1 VLIELLKRN
10 YLEKALAIAQL
21 RSPQRDDGTIAR
33 ILFKMAQVLEN
44 DLLTGYEAQ
53 QLRARAE
60 VARKQL
66 TGQGEGSVVQV
77 HVLDED
83 GNVDFN
89 EDDDAYNGLVPIFF
103 R

>member
-1 VLIELLKRN
+1 
-10 YLEKALAIAQL
+10 
-21 RSPQRDDGTIAR
+21 
-33 ILFKMAQVLEN
+33 MAQVLEN

-66 TGQGEGSVVQV
+66 TGQGEGSIVQV
-77 HVLDED
+77 HVLDDD

-89 EDDDAYNGLVPIFF
+89 EDNDAYNALVPIFF
-103 R
+103 RWGCDRLIYLLFYYSVPKIISIIDI